1 VQPTPKSLILDLL
14 STLRRGAFPVGA
26 LVAAGGFLGL
36 EGGSVRVALAR
47 LLEAGLVEREERGRY
62 RLGARA
68 AAIQGRVVA
77 WRGLEERVRPWA
89 GGWIG
94 VHSAGAA
101 RGDRASRQQGAR
113 ALRFLGFRE
122 LSRGLSIR
130 PDNLAGGVDALRTAL
145 QELGLSSAVP
155 VFALSGLDAKTEA
168 LARALWDVSGLR
180 RSYRRERQA
189 LERSEKRL
197 ARLAQPQAMAESFVV
212 GGRALRALAFDPLLP
227 ESIAPVAERQ
237 SLVSAMR
244 RYDRLG
250 KTCWA
255 PFLEEHGVLS
265 PRTPADT
272 RGMTAG
278 AALAAAGGIA

>member
-36 EGGSVRVALAR
+36 EAGSVRVALAR

-62 RLGARA
+62 RLGTRA
-68 AAIQGRVVA
+68 SAVQGRVGA
-77 WRGLEERVRPWA
+77 WRGIEERMRPWS
-89 GGWIG
+89 GSWIG
-94 VHSAGAA
+94 VHASGATGVE
-101 RGDRASRQQGAR
+101 RSSREQGAR
-113 ALRFLGFRE
+113 ALRFLGFRD
-122 LSRGLSIR
+122 LARGLSIR

-145 QELGLSSAVP
+145 QDLGLSSTAP
-155 VFALSGLDAKTEA
+155 VFVLSGFDPETEA
-168 LARALWDVSGLR
+168 RARSLWDVSALR
-180 RSYRRERQA
+180 RSYRQARQA

-197 ARLAQPQAMAESFVV
+197 ARLDPHQAMAESFVV
-212 GGRALRALAFDPLLP
+212 GGSALRALAFDPLLP

-250 KTCWA
+250 KACWA

-265 PRTPADT
+265 PHTPTDT
-272 RGMTAG
+272 RG